1 MCPHPA
7 MSVSCSVTE
16 QDSGFFPSIQENMF
30 TEDMEEFKRK
40 VGVSLSCSSS

>member
-1 MCPHPA
+1 MCPHPT

-40 VGVSLSCSSS
+40 VGVSWS